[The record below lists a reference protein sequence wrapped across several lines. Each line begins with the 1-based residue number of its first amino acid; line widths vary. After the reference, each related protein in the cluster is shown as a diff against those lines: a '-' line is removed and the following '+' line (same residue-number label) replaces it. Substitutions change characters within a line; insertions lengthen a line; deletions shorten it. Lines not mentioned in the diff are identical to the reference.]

1 MTTIKVVGIGG
12 AGTNAVNRMVDSGV
26 KGVEF
31 IAVNTDVQQL
41 DVCDADVKIH
51 IGQELTHGL
60 GGGADPSVGREAME
74 ISRDQLKAAL
84 RGADLVFVTAGEG
97 GGTGTGGAPVVA
109 QVARELGAVTIAI
122 VTKPF
127 GFEGNRRQRQALD
140 GIGVLRDVADTVIS
154 IPNDRLLEVVERNA
168 SVVEA
173 FQHADDILR
182 QGVQGVT
189 DLITVP
195 GLINLDFADVRTI
208 VQDAGTAL
216 LGIGVAGG
224 ENRAQA
230 AADMAIHSPLLET
243 SIEGARGLLLNI
255 TGGEDLTLFEVNE
268 AAGVISEAADDDAN
282 IIFGA
287 VVDEKL
293 KGKISITVVAT
304 GFGDEVRQAQA
315 PARGPEGRA
324 PAPKPEPREDRGTPF
339 GVPPT
344 FGDAAL
350 RHPVVRQ
357 SARGLTAAMRADAG
371 AVAAPPVLLDLDL
384 DVFDGPFDLLVT
396 LILRD
401 EIDIWEVRV
410 SRIIAEYVLRLA
422 DSGEFDL
429 DATSQFV
436 VLVAA
441 LLEMKSRLL
450 LEEDVDEELEDLD
463 PDEAARQLLERLV
476 RYSQFRNAAGAL
488 QVALGRAR
496 RPALPQR
503 AGAGG
508 AAPPARSGRR
518 PRARRPRGRAH
529 AASPRAARA
538 RHQPPGR
545 PRRVSGQGASPPAA
559 HPRRHRRVHLRRSR
573 AAGQAGARGHV
584 LRAARAALQRR
595 GAAAPDAAL
604 RRHRGQPHRGA
615 GTRRRVTP
623 AAAVR

>member
-51 IGQELTHGL
+51 IGQEITHGL
-60 GGGADPSVGREAME
+60 GGGANPEVGREAME
-74 ISRDQLKAAL
+74 VSRDQLKAAL

-109 QVARELGAVTIAI
+109 QIARELGAVTIAI

-127 GFEGNRRQRQALD
+127 GFEGNRRQRQALE
-140 GIGVLRDVADTVIS
+140 GIDTLREVADTVIS

-208 VQDAGTAL
+208 VHDAGTAL

-230 AADMAIHSPLLET
+230 AADMAINSPLLET
-243 SIEGARGLLLNI
+243 SIQGARGLLLNI

-304 GFGDEVRQAQA
+304 GFGEEARRVQA
-315 PARGPEGRA
+315 PPRGESP
-324 PAPKPEPREDRGTPF
+324 
-339 GVPPT
+339 
-344 FGDAAL
+344 
-350 RHPVVRQ
+350 
-357 SARGLTAAMRADAG
+357 AG
-371 AVAAPPVLLDLDL
+371 AH
-384 DVFDGPFDLLVT
+384 GP
-396 LILRD
+396 
-401 EIDIWEVRV
+401 
-410 SRIIAEYVLRLA
+410 SR
-422 DSGEFDL
+422 
-429 DATSQFV
+429 
-436 VLVAA
+436 
-441 LLEMKSRLL
+441 
-450 LEEDVDEELEDLD
+450 
-463 PDEAARQLLERLV
+463 ART
-476 RYSQFRNAAGAL
+476 
-488 QVALGRAR
+488 RAR
-496 RPALPQR
+496 RSA
-503 AGAGG
+503 
-508 AAPPARSGRR
+508 
-518 PRARRPRGRAH
+518 
-529 AASPRAARA
+529 
-538 RHQPPGR
+538 
-545 PRRVSGQGASPPAA
+545 PRRSSTTSTS
-559 HPRRHRRVHLRRSR
+559 RRSSTSPKTET
-573 AAGQAGARGHV
+573 A
-584 LRAARAALQRR
+584 
-595 GAAAPDAAL
+595 
-604 RRHRGQPHRGA
+604 
-615 GTRRRVTP
+615 VTP
-623 AAAVR
+623 A